1 MENRRNVPH
10 EARFEGIPDLA
21 STQRFVY
28 KNILLDKM
36 TARDFEQNP
45 KGKTKTCNLDYHPN
59 YNFVKAKNTYGP
71 TFEHYLD
78 PKRSASESSDF
89 FGGSRMM
96 PIDRFSGAQAP
107 VNNKITTNFDKMIGR
122 DELRGS
128 SRGLASAPT
137 DLGSLSLRD
146 PGSQSGKDGA
156 GHRKFKI
163 QSSYM
168 RKDPHHM
175 LDVNAIIQ
183 DAMENIYKSNTIR

>member
-78 PKRSASESSDF
+78 PKRSASESLEF

-96 PIDRFSGAQAP
+96 PNDRFSGAPAP
-107 VNNKITTNFDKMIGR
+107 VNSKITTNFDKMIGR

-128 SRGLASAPT
+128 SRGLTSAPT
-137 DLGSLSLRD
+137 DLGSLGLRE
-146 PGSQSGKDGA
+146 PGSHSGKDGA
-156 GHRKFKI
+156 RLRKFKI

-183 DAMENIYKSNTIR
+183 DAM